1 MHTGITSYAKLAD
14 MGAVYPF
21 TGWEPLFAVITL
33 VFFVVFIAKQISM
46 DKELHEEMLDHTS
59 EAVATPAE

>member
-1 MHTGITSYAKLAD
+1 MHTGITSYAKLSD
-14 MGAVYPF
+14 LGPVYPF
-21 TGWEPLFAVITL
+21 AGWEPLFAVIAL
-33 VFFVVFIAKQISM
+33 VFFVVFIGKQIAM

>member
-1 MHTGITSYAKLAD
+1 MEKRVVFNNRVLPYLLLA
-14 MGAVYPF
+14 PQI
-21 TGWEPLFAVITL
+21 VITL